1 MAEPRTEVILAP
13 KVDRADL
20 QRVKE
25 SMDSAFED
33 VAAKN
38 KKEIEKA
45 TEKGVSKGMKD
56 GGEEGLSFLKKGLIG
71 IAAAVGAAAMNAAMG
86 ADAVV
91 SRMEARL
98 STIRDVSKEAAAFGV
113 SSGEYAQLNA
123 VFESLGYDQSD
134 VRGILA
140 GFQAEFDKP
149 EMEKFKEIADQHGMI
164 QSLMAFIASTSGMSH
179 VDRAAQLAP
188 LGDED
193 AVITSAIAAKIAE
206 SGATNMQQFF
216 EAMTGTRYTASQL
229 EKYMARGELE
239 SSKLSRYNA
248 QKYLEDIAKGG
259 NADQIK
265 QSVELDRRLES
276 AHDRNIGTKLMVKE
290 LTVNAEIASLN
301 AINATITGLESV
313 FSDLEETLRGERT
326 GRTRELTEIVASGNA
341 SASEFIESV
350 VRQTILSLSSQPSSI
365 MDKLNYQPFSTDP
378 NRTRNEMMDALFRGP
393 IWDWFENAN
402 SSKDQ
407 QDYTK

>member
-86 ADAVV
+86 ADEVV

-149 EMEKFKEIADQHGMI
+149 EMEKFKNIADQNGLI
-164 QSLMAFIASTSGMSH
+164 QSLMAFIASTSGMSQTE
-179 VDRAAQLAP
+179 RAARLAP

-229 EKYMARGELE
+229 EKYMSRGELE
-239 SSKLSRYNA
+239 SSKLSQYNA

-265 QSVELDRRLES
+265 QSMELDRRLES
-276 AHDRNIGTKLMVKE
+276 AHDRNIGTKLTMKE

-301 AINATITGLESV
+301 AVNATITGLENI
-313 FSDLEETLRGERT
+313 FRDLDATLEGRRT
-326 GRTRELTEIVASGNA
+326 ERTRELTQKIESGEVTA
-341 SASEFIESV
+341 PEFVESV
-350 VRQTILSLSSQPSSI
+350 VRQTMLSFVGLF
-365 MDKLNYQPFSTDP
+365 DKYFGEDTKSDSN
-378 NRTRNEMMDALFRGP
+378 
-393 IWDWFENAN
+393 
-402 SSKDQ
+402 Q

>member
-86 ADAVV
+86 ADEVI

-149 EMEKFKEIADQHGMI
+149 EMEKFKNIANQNGLI
-164 QSLMAFIASTSGMSH
+164 QSLMAFIASTSGMSQTE
-179 VDRAAQLAP
+179 RSARLAP

-229 EKYMARGELE
+229 EKYMSRGELE
-239 SSKLSRYNA
+239 SSKLSQYNA

-259 NADQIK
+259 SADQIK
-265 QSVELDRRLES
+265 QSMELDRRLES
-276 AHDRNIGTKLMVKE
+276 AHDRNIGTKLTMKE

-301 AINATITGLESV
+301 AVNATITGLENI
-313 FSDLEETLRGERT
+313 FRDLDATLEGRRT
-326 GRTRELTEIVASGNA
+326 ERTRELTQKIESGEVTA
-341 SASEFIESV
+341 PEFVESV
-350 VRQTILSLSSQPSSI
+350 VRQTMLSFVGLF
-365 MDKLNYQPFSTDP
+365 DKYFGEDTKSDSN
-378 NRTRNEMMDALFRGP
+378 
-393 IWDWFENAN
+393 
-402 SSKDQ
+402 Q

>member
-38 KKEIEKA
+38 KKEIENA

-86 ADAVV
+86 ADEVV

-149 EMEKFKEIADQHGMI
+149 EMEKFKNIADQNGLI
-164 QSLMAFIASTSGMSH
+164 QSLMAFIASTSGMSQTE
-179 VDRAAQLAP
+179 RAARLAP

-229 EKYMARGELE
+229 EKYMSRGELE
-239 SSKLSRYNA
+239 SSKLSQYNA

-265 QSVELDRRLES
+265 QSMELDRRLES
-276 AHDRNIGTKLMVKE
+276 AHDRNIGTKLTMKE

-301 AINATITGLESV
+301 AVNATITGLENI
-313 FSDLEETLRGERT
+313 FRDLDATLEGQRT
-326 GRTRELTEIVASGNA
+326 ERTRELTQKIESG
-341 SASEFIESV
+341 EFTAPEFVESV
-350 VRQTILSLSSQPSSI
+350 VRQTMLSFVGLF
-365 MDKLNYQPFSTDP
+365 DKYFGEDTKSDSN
-378 NRTRNEMMDALFRGP
+378 
-393 IWDWFENAN
+393 
-402 SSKDQ
+402 Q

>member
-86 ADAVV
+86 ADEVV

-149 EMEKFKEIADQHGMI
+149 EMEKFKNITDQNGLI
-164 QSLMAFIASTSGMSH
+164 QSLMAFIASTSGMSQTE
-179 VDRAAQLAP
+179 RSARLAP

-239 SSKLSRYNA
+239 SSKLSQYNA

-265 QSVELDRRLES
+265 QSMELDRRLEG
-276 AHDRNIGTKLMVKE
+276 AHDRNIGTKLTMKE

-301 AINATITGLESV
+301 AVNATITGLENI
-313 FSDLEETLRGERT
+313 FKDLDETLEGRRT
-326 GRTRELTEIVASGNA
+326 ERTRELTQKIESGEVTA
-341 SASEFIESV
+341 PEFVESV
-350 VRQTILSLSSQPSSI
+350 VRQTMLSFVGLF
-365 MDKLNYQPFSTDP
+365 DKYFGEDTKSDSN
-378 NRTRNEMMDALFRGP
+378 
-393 IWDWFENAN
+393 
-402 SSKDQ
+402 Q

>member
-86 ADAVV
+86 ADEVV

-164 QSLMAFIASTSGMSH
+164 QSLMAFIASTAGMSH
-179 VDRAAQLAP
+179 VDRAERLAP

-239 SSKLSRYNA
+239 SSKLSQYNA

-265 QSVELDRRLES
+265 QSMELDRRLES